1 MNAKDLYTS
10 LSATYPNHY
19 FGSYEELNL
28 ILDNADFPC
37 LVVIPVSKQVSFIAD
52 RFKLVETV
60 VVASLERMELDFET
74 TEAYDSILS
83 MERALF
89 NGLYPLQ
96 SKIKSMQVLS
106 ELNKFD
112 QNVLFAAL
120 SLELINDSVS
130 CKY

>member
-1 MNAKDLYTS
+1 
-10 LSATYPNHY
+10 
-19 FGSYEELNL
+19 
-28 ILDNADFPC
+28 
-37 LVVIPVSKQVSFIAD
+37 
-52 RFKLVETV
+52 
-60 VVASLERMELDFET
+60 
-74 TEAYDSILS
+74 